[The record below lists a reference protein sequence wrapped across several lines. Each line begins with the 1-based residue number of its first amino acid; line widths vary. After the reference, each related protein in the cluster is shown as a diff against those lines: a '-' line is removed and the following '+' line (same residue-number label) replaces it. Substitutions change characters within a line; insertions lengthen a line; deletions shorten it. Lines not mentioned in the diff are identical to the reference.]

1 MNKFKKGLIMA
12 LAVGVLMMGSVFGA
26 TTADFKI
33 TTNVLG
39 ITQMGIYDSDA
50 RTNAPLG
57 ETDVVTATTIFNSET
72 GDIDQNLEGPATSAT
87 NYLTVRT
94 NSKTTYKVLVD
105 VPHLK
110 NTHNTTETE
119 TLAYTMIFGK
129 PTSPTTGTYTV
140 PSSIA
145 SGSTGTLTQ
154 FTTKKG
160 LRVEN
165 FPFSFSITDEDYNNA
180 SVGGYEAIITFT
192 LMAN

>member
-39 ITQMGIYDSDA
+39 VTQMGIYSSA
-50 RTNAPLG
+50 ATTNAALG
-57 ETDVVTATTIFNSET
+57 TGVATTTIFNSGT
-72 GDIDQNLEGPATSAT
+72 GDIDQSLEDTATSAI

-94 NSKTTYKVLVD
+94 NSKTAYTVLVN

-110 NTHNTTETE
+110 DTDTDTE
-119 TLAYTMIFGK
+119 TLEYTMTIGA
-129 PTSPTTGTYTV
+129 PTSPTGTGTISSYKAL
-140 PSSIA
+140 SSIA

-160 LRVEN
+160 LRVES
-165 FPFSFSITDEDYNNA
+165 FPFSFSITAADYNNA
-180 SVGGYEAIITFT
+180 SVGGYEAVITFT
-192 LMAN
+192 LTAE

>member
-26 TTADFKI
+26 TATADFTV

-39 ITQMGIYDSDA
+39 VTQMGIYSSA
-50 RTNAPLG
+50 AITNAALG
-57 ETDVVTATTIFNSET
+57 TSVETTTTIKNSET
-72 GDIDQNLEGPATSAT
+72 GYIDQSLEGSATSAT

-94 NSKTTYKVLVD
+94 NSKTAYTVLVD
-105 VPHLK
+105 VPYLEDTATK
-110 NTHNTTETE
+110 TE
-119 TLAYTMIFGK
+119 TLAYTMIFGVPK
-129 PTSPTTGTYTV
+129 SPTTGTYTA

-165 FPFSFSITDEDYNNA
+165 FPFSFSITDTDYNNA
-180 SVGGYEAIITFT
+180 SVGGYEAVITFT
-192 LMAN
+192 LTAN